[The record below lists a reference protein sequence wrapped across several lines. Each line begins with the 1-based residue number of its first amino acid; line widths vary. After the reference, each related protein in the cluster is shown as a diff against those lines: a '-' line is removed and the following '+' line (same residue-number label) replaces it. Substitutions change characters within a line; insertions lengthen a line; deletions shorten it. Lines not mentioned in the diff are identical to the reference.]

1 MYITYGVD
9 GIVTYSSLKGEQKNN
24 GLILTLFWC
33 LILVVLTAFILYLT
47 ASRIKREKEQ
57 DELYAGCRK
66 LKEYHDIDAPAE
78 FLEGLTEMKLD

>member
-1 MYITYGVD
+1 MYITYGDD
-9 GIVTYSSLKGEQKNN
+9 GIVTYSSLKGERKNN
-24 GLILTLFWC
+24 GWILILFWC
-33 LILVVLTAFILYLT
+33 LILVVLTVFILYLT

-57 DELYAGCRK
+57 EELYAQLRE